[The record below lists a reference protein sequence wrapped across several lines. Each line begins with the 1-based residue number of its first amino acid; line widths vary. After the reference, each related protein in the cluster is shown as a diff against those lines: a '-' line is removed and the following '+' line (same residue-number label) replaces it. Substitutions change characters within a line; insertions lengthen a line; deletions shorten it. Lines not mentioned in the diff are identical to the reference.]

1 MEISLMSVEA
11 LAEPFSASVVPYDLT
26 LYYVPQD
33 YSATI
38 QLWLW
43 KYLWRKLITWKELV
57 WTFPQM
63 LFKGT
68 GKC

>member
-33 YSATI
+33 YSAAI

-43 KYLWRKLITWKELV
+43 KYYLE
-57 WTFPQM
+57 
-63 LFKGT
+63 GT
-68 GKC
+68 SLDISPNAV